1 MKILLDIPVAL
12 YDKVIQGKADK
23 RTMMTVI
30 GTGKV
35 LGGKDLGGK
44 DRILMESEIIAALNA
59 KKKNLELYNDWG
71 RVYGVMIARDI
82 IKELPE
88 VAP

>member
-44 DRILMESEIIAALNA
+44 DRILMESEIISTLDDLKHGCEVCCDPN
-59 KKKNLELYNDWG
+59 
-71 RVYGVMIARDI
+71 RIYGV
-82 IKELPE
+82 ELCKDAVKGCKGVE
-88 VAP
+88 S

>member
-44 DRILMESEIIAALNA
+44 DRILMESEILNA
-59 KKKNLELYNDWG
+59 LETKKKQFEASNEWN
-71 RVYGVMIARDI
+71 RVYAMMVARNVV
-82 IKELPE
+82 KELPE